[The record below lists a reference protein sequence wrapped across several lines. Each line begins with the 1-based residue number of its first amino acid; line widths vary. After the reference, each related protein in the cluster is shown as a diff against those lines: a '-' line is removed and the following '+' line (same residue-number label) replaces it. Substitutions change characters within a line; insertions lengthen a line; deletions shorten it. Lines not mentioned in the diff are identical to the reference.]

1 MRRAGP
7 SHRDFSA
14 AVSGVTFFEELP
26 MFGIGMPEL
35 ILIAVVAL
43 IVLGPKR
50 LPDLAQ
56 SMGRAIREFKKA
68 TSELKET
75 LQVDSEFSE
84 VKKAFTE
91 FESDVNKSIQS
102 ETGDAETPAGSAA
115 AATATVASAALIAPA
130 ETAPEPK
137 AAEKLDELKKAFETW
152 NAGPAPSPP
161 EAPAATAPPAAE
173 PASPPE
179 KPKLA

>member
-1 MRRAGP
+1 
-7 SHRDFSA
+7 
-14 AVSGVTFFEELP
+14 

-56 SMGRAIREFKKA
+56 SMGRAMREFKKA

-102 ETGDAETPAGSAA
+102 ETGGAEKPAGGAAAA
-115 AATATVASAALIAPA
+115 AATVAAAAPIAPA
-130 ETAPEPK
+130 ETAPEPE
-137 AAEKLDELKKAFETW
+137 AAEKLDELKRAFETW
-152 NAGPAPSPP
+152 NAGQAPSQP
-161 EAPAATAPPAAE
+161 EASAATPPPAAE
-173 PASPPE
+173 PASPPD
-179 KPKLA
+179 KPKSA

>member
-1 MRRAGP
+1 
-7 SHRDFSA
+7 
-14 AVSGVTFFEELP
+14 

-50 LPDLAQ
+50 LPDLAK
-56 SMGRAIREFKKA
+56 SMGRAVREFKKA

-91 FESDVNKSIQS
+91 FESDVNKTIQQ
-102 ETGDAETPAGSAA
+102 EAGGADTPAVGAA
-115 AATATVASAALIAPA
+115 AAAGTAAAAAAIAPA
-130 ETAPEPK
+130 EAAPEPK
-137 AAEKLDELKKAFETW
+137 AAEKLDELKKAFDTW
-152 NAGPAPSPP
+152 NAGQAPSLP
-161 EAPAATAPPAAE
+161 EAPAATSPQAAE
-173 PASPPE
+173 PALPPD
-179 KPKLA
+179 KPKSA

>member
-7 SHRDFSA
+7 FHWDFSA

-50 LPDLAQ
+50 LPDLAK
-56 SMGRAIREFKKA
+56 SMGRALREFKKA

-91 FESDVNKSIQS
+91 FESDVNKTIQT
-102 ETGDAETPAGSAA
+102 EAGGADKPAVSAA
-115 AATATVASAALIAPA
+115 PAAAPAAPAILPA
-130 ETAPEPK
+130 ETAPEPQ
-137 AAEKLDELKKAFETW
+137 AAEKLDELKKAFDTW
-152 NAGPAPSPP
+152 NAGPAPSLP
-161 EAPAATAPPAAE
+161 EAPAATPPPAAE
-173 PASPPE
+173 PASTPD
-179 KPKLA
+179 KPKSA

>member
-1 MRRAGP
+1 
-7 SHRDFSA
+7 
-14 AVSGVTFFEELP
+14 

-56 SMGRAIREFKKA
+56 SMGRAMREFKKA

-91 FESDVNKSIQS
+91 FESDVNKSIQ
-102 ETGDAETPAGSAA
+102 AEAGGADTPAVSAA
-115 AATATVASAALIAPA
+115 PDAVAAAPAIAPA
-130 ETAPEPK
+130 LTAPEPK
-137 AAEKLDELKKAFETW
+137 AAEKLDELKRAFETW
-152 NAGPAPSPP
+152 NAGQAPSHP
-161 EAPAATAPPAAE
+161 EASAATPPPAAE
-173 PASPPE
+173 PAIPPD
-179 KPKLA
+179 KPKSV

>member
-1 MRRAGP
+1 
-7 SHRDFSA
+7 
-14 AVSGVTFFEELP
+14 

-35 ILIAVVAL
+35 VLIAVVAL

-50 LPDLAQ
+50 LPDLAK
-56 SMGRAIREFKKA
+56 SMGRAMREFKKA

-91 FESDVNKSIQS
+91 FESDVNKSIQNG
-102 ETGDAETPAGSAA
+102 TGGAETPAVSAA
-115 AATATVASAALIAPA
+115 TDPAIAPA
-130 ETAPEPK
+130 ETAPEPQ

-152 NAGPAPSPP
+152 NAGPAPSQP
-161 EAPAATAPPAAE
+161 EVAAATAPPAAE
-173 PASPPE
+173 PASPPD
-179 KPKLA
+179 KPKSA

>member
-1 MRRAGP
+1 
-7 SHRDFSA
+7 
-14 AVSGVTFFEELP
+14 

-50 LPDLAQ
+50 LPDLAK
-56 SMGRAIREFKKA
+56 SMGRAMREFKKA

-91 FESDVNKSIQS
+91 FQSDVNKTIQQ
-102 ETGDAETPAGSAA
+102 EAGSADTPAVPAAPPA
-115 AATATVASAALIAPA
+115 AATADAATAIAPA

-137 AAEKLDELKKAFETW
+137 LDELKKAFDTW
-152 NAGPAPSPP
+152 NAGPAPSHP
-161 EAPAATAPPAAE
+161 ETPAATPPQAAE
-173 PASPPE
+173 PAFPPD
-179 KPKLA
+179 KPKSA

>member
-1 MRRAGP
+1 
-7 SHRDFSA
+7 
-14 AVSGVTFFEELP
+14 

-43 IVLGPKR
+43 IVLGPKK
-50 LPDLAQ
+50 LPDLAK
-56 SMGRAIREFKKA
+56 SMGRAVREFKKA

-91 FESDVNKSIQS
+91 FESDVNKTIQ
-102 ETGDAETPAGSAA
+102 TGAGGADTPAVSAPAAAGAVSAA
-115 AATATVASAALIAPA
+115 PAIAAS

-137 AAEKLDELKKAFETW
+137 AAEKLDELKKAFDTW
-152 NAGPAPSPP
+152 NAGPAPSLP
-161 EAPAATAPPAAE
+161 EAPAATPSPAAE
-173 PASPPE
+173 PASTPD
-179 KPKLA
+179 KPKSA

>member
-1 MRRAGP
+1 
-7 SHRDFSA
+7 
-14 AVSGVTFFEELP
+14 

-50 LPDLAQ
+50 LPDLAK
-56 SMGRAIREFKKA
+56 SMGRAMREFKKA

-91 FESDVNKSIQS
+91 FESDVNKTIQ
-102 ETGDAETPAGSAA
+102 TGSSGADTPAVSAA
-115 AATATVASAALIAPA
+115 AADAVTAAAAIAPA

-137 AAEKLDELKKAFETW
+137 AAEKLDELKKAFDTW
-152 NAGPAPSPP
+152 NAGPAPSHP
-161 EAPAATAPPAAE
+161 ETPAATPPPAAE
-173 PASPPE
+173 PAFPPD
-179 KPKLA
+179 KPKSA

>member
-1 MRRAGP
+1 
-7 SHRDFSA
+7 
-14 AVSGVTFFEELP
+14 

-50 LPDLAQ
+50 LPDLAK
-56 SMGRAIREFKKA
+56 SMGRAVREFKKA

-91 FESDVNKSIQS
+91 FQSDVNKVIQQEAGSADKPAVGAATS
-102 ETGDAETPAGSAA
+102 ETGMAA
-115 AATATVASAALIAPA
+115 AAPAPA
-130 ETAPEPK
+130 EAVPEPK
-137 AAEKLDELKKAFETW
+137 AVEKLDELKKAFDTW
-152 NAGPAPSPP
+152 NAGQAPSHP
-161 EAPAATAPPAAE
+161 EAPAATPSQAAE
-173 PASPPE
+173 PASPPD
-179 KPKLA
+179 KPKSA

>member
-1 MRRAGP
+1 MRRAG
-7 SHRDFSA
+7 SFHRDFSA

-43 IVLGPKR
+43 IVLGPKK
-50 LPDLAQ
+50 LPDLAK
-56 SMGRAIREFKKA
+56 SMGRAVREFKKA

-91 FESDVNKSIQS
+91 FESDVNKTIQT
-102 ETGDAETPAGSAA
+102 EAGGADTPAVS
-115 AATATVASAALIAPA
+115 AATAAGAVTAAPAIAAA

-137 AAEKLDELKKAFETW
+137 AAEKLDELKKAFDTW
-152 NAGPAPSPP
+152 NAGPAPSLP
-161 EAPAATAPPAAE
+161 EAPAANPPPAAE
-173 PASPPE
+173 PASTPD
-179 KPKLA
+179 KPKSA

>member
-7 SHRDFSA
+7 SHWDFSA

-50 LPDLAQ
+50 LPDLAK
-56 SMGRAIREFKKA
+56 SMGRAMREFKKA

-91 FESDVNKSIQS
+91 FESDVNKSIQT
-102 ETGDAETPAGSAA
+102 EAGGAETPAVSAA
-115 AATATVASAALIAPA
+115 TDAVAAAPVIAPA
-130 ETAPEPK
+130 ETAPEPQ

-173 PASPPE
+173 PASPPD
-179 KPKLA
+179 KPKSA